1 MSRLSLYLLRL
12 FGAEAMALFGIAAFL
27 LFQIQLLRVLDSVAG
42 RGQNLWVLIGQS
54 LLGLPTIGT
63 AFLYACLGIGLGRAL
78 RNLQGSRE
86 LQVIHSSHL
95 LPALLRAIGLYT
107 LLGVVALL
115 VIAHIVEPLSQ
126 RALSKWSESIV
137 ADVVG
142 RSLVPHKFTELAPG
156 VTVFIAS
163 RGYDGELGEFF
174 ADDRRNPDARRT
186 YIAKTATIGQDDEGY
201 VLKLHDG
208 VLQYQT
214 ATKAFSEFS
223 YKSYDLALERLAVA
237 VPIAGT
243 AVEMTSIELA
253 QAALA
258 SGTWDDETVRALVR
272 RSNEALRT
280 LGMCLL
286 VAALAA
292 FPIGARRSEFP
303 IELVVLGVA
312 FVERGLS
319 SYAPAGA
326 SASGSAGG
334 LALIVV
340 GGALLLYRLRAFRRP
355 TRVSSV

>member
-42 RGQNLWVLIGQS
+42 RGQTLWVLMGQS
-54 LLGLPTIGT
+54 LLGLPTVGT

-78 RNLQGSRE
+78 RNLQSSRE

-95 LPALLRAIGLYT
+95 LPALLRAVGLYT

-115 VIAHIVEPLSQ
+115 VISHIVEPLSQ
-126 RALSKWSESIV
+126 RTLSKWSESIV

-163 RGYDGELGEFF
+163 RGFDGELGEFF
-174 ADDRRNPDARRT
+174 ADDRRNPDVRRT
-186 YIAKTATIGQDDEGY
+186 YIAKTATIGQDEEGY

-214 ATKAFSEFS
+214 PTNEFSEFS
-223 YKSYDLALERLAVA
+223 YKSYDLALDRLATA
-237 VPIAGT
+237 VPTAGT
-243 AVEMTSIELA
+243 AAETTSIELA
-253 QAALA
+253 QSAIAT
-258 SGTWDDETVRALVR
+258 GVWDEETVRTLVR

-280 LGMCLL
+280 AGMCLL

-292 FPIGARRSEFP
+292 FPVGARRSEFP
-303 IELVVLGVA
+303 IELIVLGVA
-312 FVERGLS
+312 FVERGVT
-319 SYAPAGA
+319 SYTSAGGGA
-326 SASGSAGG
+326 SASSGG

-340 GGALLLYRLRAFRRP
+340 GGALLLWRLRVFDRLPRTNSA
-355 TRVSSV
+355 